1 MTMVKDDIEAFLIYL
16 KTVTKELDEEDEA
29 VQRMLSEGK
38 IIRS

>member
-16 KTVTKELDEEDEA
+16 KTVTKEFDEEDEA